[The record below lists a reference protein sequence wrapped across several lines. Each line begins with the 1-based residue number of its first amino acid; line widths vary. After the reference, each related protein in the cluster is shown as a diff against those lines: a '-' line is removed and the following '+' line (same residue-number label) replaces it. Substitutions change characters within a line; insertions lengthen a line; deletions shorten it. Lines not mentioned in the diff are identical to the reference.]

1 MKFLRCKYRCIIIF
15 DRVIII
21 FTTIHDFQTL
31 RSLIR
36 KKRLYQIA
44 RENLNRTLLFEVLNR
59 YANEIFKLINFF
71 EQNRG
76 SASYSG
82 IA

>member
-1 MKFLRCKYRCIIIF
+1 MLTTMLMEFLRCKYRCIIIF
-15 DRVIII
+15 DRVVTI

-31 RSLIR
+31 RGLIR

-71 EQNRG
+71 
-76 SASYSG
+76 
-82 IA
+82 